1 MKLPNMNET
10 FYHNLPS
17 GLQIVHR
24 KTTSP
29 VVYVGIMVGA
39 GTRHELPSENGM
51 AHYIEHCVFKGT
63 EHYTARQIINHIEG
77 IGGEIN
83 AYTTKEET
91 TFYAATLRNHFR
103 TTLHLLADMVLHPTF
118 NKKETDKEVTV
129 ILDEIES
136 YNDSPSELIYDDF
149 ENMVFEGSSLAMP
162 ILGTKKTLRRI
173 SKSPDIALNW
183 MKTHY
188 RPERMVLFVL
198 GNITTQQVISAAE
211 KELLANTHYPISHS
225 EASISPQGVQYPIDH
240 SEASHSPQGVQY
252 PIAYSTQS
260 GRPIAA
266 PAASC
271 SSPSERPVGLCP
283 SYSPSGA
290 SRTYRR
296 HTHQTHVMLGSHAY
310 PIGHPKQLT
319 MYLLNNILGGGS
331 MSSRLY
337 LSLREKHGLVY
348 NIDSQAVPLSDT
360 GYWNIYLACEPQHK
374 EQCLELCH
382 KELRNLRET
391 TLTSAQLQRALRQ
404 LEGQM
409 AISAENQENNALA
422 MAKQMLYHH
431 HAPAWQ
437 KTFAKVQQITPAQLQ
452 EVANEVFA
460 PEKIYTLLYD

>member
-1 MKLPNMNET
+1 MSDT
-10 FYHNLPS
+10 FYHNLPN
-17 GLQIVHR
+17 GVQIVHR

-39 GTRHELPSENGM
+39 GTRHEIPNENGM

-63 EHYTARQIINHIEG
+63 EHYSARQIINHIEG

-91 TFYAATLRNHFR
+91 TFYAATLRQHFR
-103 TTLHLLADMVLHPTF
+103 TTLHLLADIVLRPTF
-118 NKKETDKEVTV
+118 QKKETDKELTV

-149 ENMVFEGSSLAMP
+149 ENMIFEGSSLAMP
-162 ILGTKKTLRRI
+162 ILGTKKTLRHI
-173 SKSPDIALNW
+173 SKSPDMALNW

-198 GNITTQQVISAAE
+198 GNVSTKQVIASAE
-211 KELLANTHYPISHS
+211 RELGELYSSASSTSRTSSNSLTISTTS
-225 EASISPQGVQYPIDH
+225 
-240 SEASHSPQGVQY
+240 
-252 PIAYSTQS
+252 
-260 GRPIAA
+260 
-266 PAASC
+266 
-271 SSPSERPVGLCP
+271 L
-283 SYSPSGA
+283 

-296 HTHQTHVMLGSHAY
+296 HTHQTHIMLGSHAY

-337 LSLREKHGLVY
+337 LSLREKYGLVY

-360 GYWNIYLACEPQHK
+360 GYWNIYLACEPQQK
-374 EQCLELCH
+374 DACLELCH
-382 KELRNLRET
+382 KELKQLRDT
-391 TLTSAQLQRALRQ
+391 TLTSTQLLRALRQ

-431 HAPAWQ
+431 HAPAWRE
-437 KTFAKVQQITPAQLQ
+437 TYAKVKEITPTQLQ

>member
-1 MKLPNMNET
+1 MNDT
-10 FYHNLPS
+10 FYHNLPN
-17 GLQIVHR
+17 GVQIVHR

-39 GTRHELPSENGM
+39 GTRHELPNENGM

-103 TTLHLLADMVLHPTF
+103 TTLHLLAEMVLRPTF
-118 NKKETDKEVTV
+118 SKKETDKEVTV

-149 ENMVFEGSSLAMP
+149 ENMIFEGSSLAMP
-162 ILGTKKTLRRI
+162 ILGTKRTLRRI
-173 SKSPDIALNW
+173 SKSPDIALRW
-183 MKTHY
+183 MQQHY

-198 GNITTQQVISAAE
+198 GNVSTQQVISAAE
-211 KELLANTHYPISHS
+211 KELLAHSPQDVQYPISIS
-225 EASISPQGVQYPIDH
+225 EASHSPQGVQYPIAH

-252 PIAYSTQS
+252 PIA
-260 GRPIAA
+260 A
-266 PAASC
+266 PAASNT
-271 SSPSERPVGLCP
+271 RL
-283 SYSPSGA
+283 YK
-290 SRTYRR
+290 R

-374 EQCLELCH
+374 DQCLELCH
-382 KELRNLRET
+382 KELKQLRDT
-391 TLTSAQLQRALRQ
+391 TLTTSQLQRALRQ

-437 KTFAKVQQITPAQLQ
+437 ETFAKVKEITPTQLQ
-452 EVANEVFA
+452 DVANEVFA
-460 PEKIYTLLYD
+460 PERIYTLLYD

>member
-1 MKLPNMNET
+1 MYET
-10 FYHNLPS
+10 FYHNLPN
-17 GLQIVHR
+17 GVQIVHR
-24 KTTSP
+24 LTSSP
-29 VVYVGIMVGA
+29 VVYVGIMIGA
-39 GTRHELPSENGM
+39 GTRHEQPEENGM
-51 AHYIEHCVFKGT
+51 AHYIEHCLFKGT

-91 TFYAATLRNHFR
+91 TFYAATLSNHFR
-103 TTLHLLADMVLHPTF
+103 TTLHLLADMVLRPTF

-149 ENMVFEGSSLAMP
+149 ENMIFEGSSLAMP
-162 ILGTKKTLRRI
+162 ILGTKKTLKRI
-173 SKSPDIALNW
+173 SKSPQYPLEW
-183 MKTHY
+183 MAKHY
-188 RPERMVLFVL
+188 RPERMVLFVQ
-198 GNITTQQVISAAE
+198 GNVSTKQVIAAAE
-211 KELLANTHYPISHS
+211 KELLASSPIANS
-225 EASISPQGVQYPIDH
+225 EASYSP
-240 SEASHSPQGVQY
+240 
-252 PIAYSTQS
+252 QS

-266 PAASC
+266 PAASNT
-271 SSPSERPVGLCP
+271 RL
-283 SYSPSGA
+283 YK
-290 SRTYRR
+290 R
-296 HTHQTHVMLGSHAY
+296 HTHQTHVMLGSHTY

-319 MYLLNNILGGGS
+319 MFLLNNILGGGS

-337 LSLREKHGLVY
+337 LSLREKYGLVY

-374 EQCLELCH
+374 DQCLELCH
-382 KELRNLRET
+382 KELKQLRDT
-391 TLTSAQLQRALRQ
+391 RLTATQLQRALRQ
-404 LEGQM
+404 LEGQL

-431 HAPAWQ
+431 RAPQWQ
-437 KTFAKVQQITPAQLQ
+437 ETFAKVQKITPEQLQ

>member
-1 MKLPNMNET
+1 MYET
-10 FYHNLPS
+10 FYHNLPN

-39 GTRHELPSENGM
+39 GTRHELPNENGM

-63 EHYTARQIINHIEG
+63 QHYTAHQIITHIEG

-91 TFYAATLRNHFR
+91 TFYAATLRQHFR
-103 TTLHLLADMVLHPTF
+103 TTLHLLADMVLRPTF
-118 NKKETDKEVTV
+118 HKKETDKELTV

-149 ENMVFEGSSLAMP
+149 ENMIFDGSSLAMP
-162 ILGTKKTLRRI
+162 ILGTKRTLHRI

-183 MKTHY
+183 MQQHY

-198 GNITTQQVISAAE
+198 GNVTTQQVISAAE
-211 KELLANTHYPISHS
+211 KELLASSPIANSEASHSQSPIAYSEASNSLQGVQYPISHS
-225 EASISPQGVQYPIDH
+225 EASL
-240 SEASHSPQGVQY
+240 
-252 PIAYSTQS
+252 T
-260 GRPIAA
+260 R
-266 PAASC
+266 
-271 SSPSERPVGLCP
+271 L
-283 SYSPSGA
+283 
-290 SRTYRR
+290 YRR
-296 HTHQTHVMLGSHAY
+296 HTHQTHIMLGSHAY

-374 EQCLELCH
+374 DQCLELCH
-382 KELRNLRET
+382 KELKQLRDT
-391 TLTSAQLQRALRQ
+391 ALTSSQLQRALRQ

-437 KTFAKVQQITPAQLQ
+437 DTFARIQTITPTQLQ
-452 EVANEVFA
+452 DVANEVFA
-460 PEKIYTLLYD
+460 PETIYTLLYD

>member
-1 MKLPNMNET
+1 MSDT
-10 FYHNLPS
+10 FYHNLPN
-17 GLQIVHR
+17 GVQIVHR

-39 GTRHELPSENGM
+39 GTRHELPNENGM

-103 TTLHLLADMVLHPTF
+103 TTLHLLAEMILRPTF
-118 NKKETDKEVTV
+118 SQKETDKEVTV

-149 ENMVFEGSSLAMP
+149 ENMIFEGSSLAMP

-183 MKTHY
+183 MQQHY

-198 GNITTQQVISAAE
+198 GNVTTQQVISAAE
-211 KELLANTHYPISHS
+211 KELLASSPISYS
-225 EASISPQGVQYPIDH
+225 EASY
-240 SEASHSPQGVQY
+240 SEASCNQS
-252 PIAYSTQS
+252 PIAYS
-260 GRPIAA
+260 
-266 PAASC
+266 
-271 SSPSERPVGLCP
+271 
-283 SYSPSGA
+283 
-290 SRTYRR
+290 RTYKR
-296 HTHQTHVMLGSHAY
+296 HTHQTHIMLGSHAY

-374 EQCLELCH
+374 DQCLELCH
-382 KELRNLRET
+382 KELKQLRDT

-409 AISAENQENNALA
+409 AISAENQENNALV

-437 KTFAKVQQITPAQLQ
+437 ETFAKVQKITPEQLQ
-452 EVANEVFA
+452 DVANEVFA

>member
-1 MKLPNMNET
+1 MSET
-10 FYHNLPS
+10 FYHNLPN
-17 GLQIVHR
+17 GVQIVHR

-39 GTRHELPSENGM
+39 GTRHELPNENGM

-91 TFYAATLRNHFR
+91 TFYAATLSNHFR

-118 NKKETDKEVTV
+118 SKKETDKEVTV

-173 SKSPDIALNW
+173 SKSPDIALSW
-183 MKTHY
+183 MQQHY

-198 GNITTQQVISAAE
+198 GNVSTQQVLSAAE
-211 KELLANTHYPISHS
+211 KELLASSPYRPIASSPITHS
-225 EASISPQGVQYPIDH
+225 EASYNPQVVQY
-240 SEASHSPQGVQY
+240 
-252 PIAYSTQS
+252 
-260 GRPIAA
+260 PIAA
-266 PAASC
+266 PAASNT
-271 SSPSERPVGLCP
+271 RL
-283 SYSPSGA
+283 YK
-290 SRTYRR
+290 R
-296 HTHQTHVMLGSHAY
+296 HTHQTHIMLGSHAY

-374 EQCLELCH
+374 DACMELCH
-382 KELRNLRET
+382 KELKQLRDT
-391 TLTSAQLQRALRQ
+391 ALTSAQLQRALRQ

-431 HAPAWQ
+431 HAPAWRE
-437 KTFAKVQQITPAQLQ
+437 TFAKVKEITTTQLQ

-460 PEKIYTLLYD
+460 PDKIYTLLYD

>member
-1 MKLPNMNET
+1 MYET
-10 FYHNLPS
+10 FYHNLPN
-17 GLQIVHR
+17 GVQIVHR

-39 GTRHELPSENGM
+39 GTRHELPNENGM

-103 TTLHLLADMVLHPTF
+103 TTLHLLAEMVLHPTF

-149 ENMVFEGSSLAMP
+149 ENMIFEGSSLAMP

-173 SKSPDIALNW
+173 SKSPDIALDW
-183 MKTHY
+183 MQQHY

-198 GNITTQQVISAAE
+198 GNVTTQQVISAAE
-211 KELLANTHYPISHS
+211 KELLASSPISYS
-225 EASISPQGVQYPIDH
+225 EASY
-240 SEASHSPQGVQY
+240 SEASCNQS
-252 PIAYSTQS
+252 PIAYS
-260 GRPIAA
+260 
-266 PAASC
+266 
-271 SSPSERPVGLCP
+271 
-283 SYSPSGA
+283 
-290 SRTYRR
+290 RTYKR

-310 PIGHPKQLT
+310 PLGHPKQLT
-319 MYLLNNILGGGS
+319 MFLLNNILGGSS

-337 LSLREKHGLVY
+337 LSLREKYGLVY

-360 GYWNIYLACEPQHK
+360 GYWNIYLACEPQYK
-374 EQCLELCH
+374 DQCLELCH
-382 KELRNLRET
+382 KEL
-391 TLTSAQLQRALRQ
+391 S
-404 LEGQM
+404 GFVVDG
-409 AISAENQENNALA
+409 
-422 MAKQMLYHH
+422 
-431 HAPAWQ
+431 P
-437 KTFAKVQQITPAQLQ
+437 
-452 EVANEVFA
+452 
-460 PEKIYTLLYD
+460 

>member
-1 MKLPNMNET
+1 MNNT
-10 FYHNLPS
+10 FYHNLPN

-39 GTRHELPSENGM
+39 GTRHEQPNENGM

-103 TTLHLLADMVLHPTF
+103 TTLHLLAEMVLRPTF

-149 ENMVFEGSSLAMP
+149 ENMIFEGSSLAMP

-183 MKTHY
+183 MKTNY
-188 RPERMVLFVL
+188 RPEHMVLFVL
-198 GNITTQQVISAAE
+198 GNVTTQQVIAAAE
-211 KELLANTHYPISHS
+211 RELGEIPDT
-225 EASISPQGVQYPIDH
+225 ASITSATSTSSH
-240 SEASHSPQGVQY
+240 TSASN
-252 PIAYSTQS
+252 ATT
-260 GRPIAA
+260 
-266 PAASC
+266 
-271 SSPSERPVGLCP
+271 
-283 SYSPSGA
+283 
-290 SRTYRR
+290 RTYRR

-374 EQCLELCH
+374 DQCLELCH
-382 KELRNLRET
+382 KELHNLREA

-437 KTFAKVQQITPAQLQ
+437 ETFAKVQQITPAQLQ

>member
-1 MKLPNMNET
+1 MYET
-10 FYHNLPS
+10 FYHNLPN

-24 KTTSP
+24 KTSSP

-103 TTLHLLADMVLHPTF
+103 TTLHLLADMVLRPTF
-118 NKKETDKEVTV
+118 SKKETDKEVTV

-149 ENMVFEGSSLAMP
+149 ENMIFEGSSLAMP

-173 SKSPDIALNW
+173 SKSPNIALNW
-183 MKTHY
+183 MQQHY

-198 GNITTQQVISAAE
+198 GNVTTQQVIAAAE
-211 KELLANTHYPISHS
+211 KELLASSPIANS
-225 EASISPQGVQYPIDH
+225 EASN
-240 SEASHSPQGVQY
+240 SPQGVQY
-252 PIAYSTQS
+252 PIA
-260 GRPIAA
+260 A
-266 PAASC
+266 PAASNT
-271 SSPSERPVGLCP
+271 RI
-283 SYSPSGA
+283 YK
-290 SRTYRR
+290 R
-296 HTHQTHVMLGSHAY
+296 HTHQTHVMLGSYAY

-319 MYLLNNILGGGS
+319 MFLLNNILGGSS

-337 LSLREKHGLVY
+337 LSLREKYGLVY
-348 NIDSQAVPLSDT
+348 NIDSQAVPLSNT
-360 GYWNIYLACEPQHK
+360 GYWNIYLACEPQYK
-374 EQCLELCH
+374 DQCLELCH
-382 KELRNLRET
+382 KELQTLRDLR
-391 TLTSAQLQRALRQ
+391 LTSSQLQRALRQ
-404 LEGQM
+404 LEGQL

-437 KTFAKVQQITPAQLQ
+437 ETFAKVKAITPYQLQ
-452 EVANEVFA
+452 EVANEVFDTT
-460 PEKIYTLLYD
+460 KIATLQYA

>member
-1 MKLPNMNET
+1 MSDT
-10 FYHNLPS
+10 FYHNLPN
-17 GLQIVHR
+17 GVQIVHR

-39 GTRHELPSENGM
+39 GTRHELPNENGM

-103 TTLHLLADMVLHPTF
+103 TTLHLLAEMVLRPTF
-118 NKKETDKEVTV
+118 SKKETEKEVTV

-149 ENMVFEGSSLAMP
+149 ENMIFEGCSLAMP

-183 MKTHY
+183 MQQHY

-198 GNITTQQVISAAE
+198 GNVSTQQVLSAAE
-211 KELLANTHYPISHS
+211 KELLASSPYRPI
-225 EASISPQGVQYPIDH
+225 ASSPITH

-252 PIAYSTQS
+252 PIA
-260 GRPIAA
+260 A
-266 PAASC
+266 PAASNT
-271 SSPSERPVGLCP
+271 RL
-283 SYSPSGA
+283 YK
-290 SRTYRR
+290 R
-296 HTHQTHVMLGSHAY
+296 HTHQTHIMLGSHAY

-382 KELRNLRET
+382 KELKQLRDL

-437 KTFAKVQQITPAQLQ
+437 ETFAKVQKITPEQLQ
-452 EVANEVFA
+452 DVANEIFA

>member
-1 MKLPNMNET
+1 MYET

-39 GTRHELPSENGM
+39 GTRHELPNENGM

-63 EHYTARQIINHIEG
+63 EHYTARQLINHIEG

-198 GNITTQQVISAAE
+198 GNITTQQVIAAAE
-211 KELLANTHYPISHS
+211 KELLASSPYRPIASSPITHS
-225 EASISPQGVQYPIDH
+225 EASN
-240 SEASHSPQGVQY
+240 
-252 PIAYSTQS
+252 
-260 GRPIAA
+260 
-266 PAASC
+266 
-271 SSPSERPVGLCP
+271 
-283 SYSPSGA
+283 SPSGA

-296 HTHQTHVMLGSHAY
+296 HTHQTHIMLGSRSY

-319 MYLLNNILGGGS
+319 IYLLNNILGGGS

-374 EQCLELCH
+374 DQCLELCH
-382 KELRNLRET
+382 KELKQLRDT
-391 TLTSAQLQRALRQ
+391 TLTTSQLQRALRQ

-422 MAKQMLYHH
+422 MAKQMLYYH

-437 KTFAKVQQITPAQLQ
+437 ETLSKVKEITPSQLQ
-452 EVANEVFA
+452 DVANEVFA

>member
-1 MKLPNMNET
+1 M
-10 FYHNLPS
+10 
-17 GLQIVHR
+17 HR
-24 KTTSP
+24 KTSSP

-39 GTRHELPSENGM
+39 GTRHEQANENGM

-91 TFYAATLRNHFR
+91 TFYAATLSNHFR
-103 TTLHLLADMVLHPTF
+103 TTLHLLADMVMRPTF

-183 MKTHY
+183 MQQHY
-188 RPERMVLFVL
+188 RPERMVLFVQ
-198 GNITTQQVISAAE
+198 GNVTTKQVISAAE
-211 KELLANTHYPISHS
+211 RELGEVTHISSLSSYSSHS
-225 EASISPQGVQYPIDH
+225 SM
-240 SEASHSPQGVQY
+240 
-252 PIAYSTQS
+252 
-260 GRPIAA
+260 
-266 PAASC
+266 
-271 SSPSERPVGLCP
+271 PS
-283 SYSPSGA
+283 A
-290 SRTYRR
+290 TTRTYKR
-296 HTHQTHVMLGSHAY
+296 HTHQTHIMLGSHAY
-310 PIGHPKQLT
+310 PIGHQKQLT

-337 LSLREKHGLVY
+337 LSLREKYGLVY

-374 EQCLELCH
+374 DQCLELCH
-382 KELRNLRET
+382 KELKQLRDT
-391 TLTSAQLQRALRQ
+391 RLTSAQLQRALRQ

-437 KTFAKVQQITPAQLQ
+437 EVFAKVKEISSEQLQ
-452 EVANEVFA
+452 DVANEVFA

>member
-1 MKLPNMNET
+1 MNNT
-10 FYHNLPS
+10 FYHNLPN

-39 GTRHELPSENGM
+39 GTRHELPNENGM

-103 TTLHLLADMVLHPTF
+103 TTLHLLAEMVLRPTF

-149 ENMVFEGSSLAMP
+149 ENMIFEGSSLAMP

-183 MKTHY
+183 MKTNY
-188 RPERMVLFVL
+188 RPEHMVLFVL
-198 GNITTQQVISAAE
+198 GNVSTKQVISAAE
-211 KELLANTHYPISHS
+211 REFGEISNT
-225 EASISPQGVQYPIDH
+225 ASITSAT
-240 SEASHSPQGVQY
+240 STSSHIS
-252 PIAYSTQS
+252 ANSATT
-260 GRPIAA
+260 
-266 PAASC
+266 
-271 SSPSERPVGLCP
+271 
-283 SYSPSGA
+283 
-290 SRTYRR
+290 RTYRR

-437 KTFAKVQQITPAQLQ
+437 ETFAKVLQITPAQLQ

>member
-1 MKLPNMNET
+1 MSET
-10 FYHNLPS
+10 FYHNLPN
-17 GLQIVHR
+17 GVQIVHR

-39 GTRHELPSENGM
+39 GTRHELPNENGM

-91 TFYAATLRNHFR
+91 TFYAATLNNHFR

-118 NKKETDKEVTV
+118 NKRETDKEVTV

-173 SKSPDIALNW
+173 SKSPNYPLQW
-183 MKTHY
+183 MAEHY

-198 GNITTQQVISAAE
+198 GNVTTKQVIAAAE
-211 KELLANTHYPISHS
+211 RELLSY
-225 EASISPQGVQYPIDH
+225 SPYR
-240 SEASHSPQGVQY
+240 
-252 PIAYSTQS
+252 PIAYSQS
-260 GRPIAA
+260 PIA
-266 PAASC
+266 
-271 SSPSERPVGLCP
+271 
-283 SYSPSGA
+283 YSPSPIA
-290 SRTYRR
+290 YSRTYKR

-360 GYWNIYLACEPQHK
+360 GYWNIYLACEPQYK
-374 EQCLELCH
+374 DQCLELCH
-382 KELRNLRET
+382 KELQTLREVR
-391 TLTSAQLQRALRQ
+391 LTSSQLQRALRQ

-431 HAPAWQ
+431 RAPAWQ
-437 KTFAKVQQITPAQLQ
+437 ETFAKVKEITAEQLQ
-452 EVANEVFA
+452 DVANEVFA

>member
-1 MKLPNMNET
+1 MNDT
-10 FYHNLPS
+10 FYHNLPN
-17 GLQIVHR
+17 GVQIVHR

-39 GTRHELPSENGM
+39 GTRHELPNENGM

-103 TTLHLLADMVLHPTF
+103 TTLHLLAEMVLRPTF
-118 NKKETDKEVTV
+118 SKKETDKEVTV

-149 ENMVFEGSSLAMP
+149 ENMIFEGSSLAMP
-162 ILGTKKTLRRI
+162 ILGTKRTLRRI
-173 SKSPDIALNW
+173 SKSPDIALRW
-183 MKTHY
+183 MQQHY

-198 GNITTQQVISAAE
+198 GNVSTQQVISAAE
-211 KELLANTHYPISHS
+211 KELLASSPIANS
-225 EASISPQGVQYPIDH
+225 EASNSPQGVQYPISH

-252 PIAYSTQS
+252 PISISEASNSPQGVQY
-260 GRPIAA
+260 PIAA
-266 PAASC
+266 PAASNT
-271 SSPSERPVGLCP
+271 RL
-283 SYSPSGA
+283 YK
-290 SRTYRR
+290 R

-382 KELRNLRET
+382 KELKQLRDT
-391 TLTSAQLQRALRQ
+391 TLTTSQLQRALRQ

-437 KTFAKVQQITPAQLQ
+437 ETFAKVKEITPTQLQ
-452 EVANEVFA
+452 DVANEVFA

>member
-1 MKLPNMNET
+1 MNET
-10 FYHNLPS
+10 FYHNLPN
-17 GLQIVHR
+17 GVQIVHR
-24 KTTSP
+24 KTQSP
-29 VVYVGIMVGA
+29 VVYVGLMIGA
-39 GTRHELPSENGM
+39 GTRHEQANENGM

-63 EHYTARQIINHIEG
+63 EHYNARQIINHIEG

-91 TFYAATLRNHFR
+91 TFYAATLSNHFR
-103 TTLHLLADMVLHPTF
+103 TTLHLLADMVLRPTF

-162 ILGTKKTLRRI
+162 ILGTRKTLKRI
-173 SKSPDIALNW
+173 SKSPDYPLQW
-183 MKTHY
+183 MAQHY
-188 RPERMVLFVL
+188 RPERMVLFVQ
-198 GNITTQQVISAAE
+198 GNVSTKQVISSAE
-211 KELLANTHYPISHS
+211 RELGEVPHISSLTSHS
-225 EASISPQGVQYPIDH
+225 SLS
-240 SEASHSPQGVQY
+240 S
-252 PIAYSTQS
+252 QS
-260 GRPIAA
+260 
-266 PAASC
+266 SM
-271 SSPSERPVGLCP
+271 PS
-283 SYSPSGA
+283 A
-290 SRTYRR
+290 TTRTYKR

-310 PIGHPKQLT
+310 PIGHQKQLT

-374 EQCLELCH
+374 DQCLELCH
-382 KELRNLRET
+382 KELQMLRDVQ
-391 TLTSAQLQRALRQ
+391 LSSSQLQRALRQ

-422 MAKQMLYHH
+422 LAKQMLYHH

-437 KTFAKVQQITPAQLQ
+437 ETFAKVKEITSTQLQ
-452 EVANEVFA
+452 DVANEVFA

>member
-1 MKLPNMNET
+1 MNET

-39 GTRHELPSENGM
+39 GTRHELPNENGM

-103 TTLHLLADMVLHPTF
+103 TTLHLLAEMVFRPTF
-118 NKKETDKEVTV
+118 SKKETDKEVTV

-211 KELLANTHYPISHS
+211 KELLASSPIS
-225 EASISPQGVQYPIDH
+225 Y
-240 SEASHSPQGVQY
+240 SEASHSPQGVQS
-252 PIAYSTQS
+252 PIAYSPQS

-266 PAASC
+266 PAASNT
-271 SSPSERPVGLCP
+271 RL
-283 SYSPSGA
+283 YK
-290 SRTYRR
+290 R
-296 HTHQTHVMLGSHAY
+296 HTHQTHIMLGSRSY

-319 MYLLNNILGGGS
+319 MYLLNNILGGSS

-337 LSLREKHGLVY
+337 LSLREKYGLVY

-360 GYWNIYLACEPQHK
+360 GYWNIYLACEPQHRD
-374 EQCLELCH
+374 QCLELCH
-382 KELRNLRET
+382 KELKQLRDL

-422 MAKQMLYHH
+422 MAKQMLYYH

-437 KTFAKVQQITPAQLQ
+437 ETFAKVKEITPAQLQ

>member
-1 MKLPNMNET
+1 MYDT
-10 FYHNLPS
+10 FYHNLPN
-17 GLQIVHR
+17 GVQIVHR
-24 KTTSP
+24 KTNSP
-29 VVYVGIMVGA
+29 VVYIGIMVGA
-39 GTRHELPSENGM
+39 GTRHELPNENGM

-103 TTLHLLADMVLHPTF
+103 TTLHLLAEMVLHPTF

-149 ENMVFEGSSLAMP
+149 ENMIFEGSSLAMP

-173 SKSPDIALNW
+173 SKSPDIALDW
-183 MKTHY
+183 MQQHY

-198 GNITTQQVISAAE
+198 GNVSTQQVLSAAE
-211 KELLANTHYPISHS
+211 KELLASSPYRPI
-225 EASISPQGVQYPIDH
+225 ASSPITH

-252 PIAYSTQS
+252 PIA
-260 GRPIAA
+260 AL
-266 PAASC
+266 AASNT
-271 SSPSERPVGLCP
+271 RL
-283 SYSPSGA
+283 YK
-290 SRTYRR
+290 R
-296 HTHQTHVMLGSHAY
+296 HTHQTHIMLGSHAY

-382 KELRNLRET
+382 KELKQLRDT

-437 KTFAKVQQITPAQLQ
+437 ETFAKVQKITPEQLQ
-452 EVANEVFA
+452 DVANEVFA

>member
-1 MKLPNMNET
+1 MSET
-10 FYHNLPS
+10 FYHNLPN
-17 GLQIVHR
+17 GVQIVHR
-24 KTTSP
+24 KTSSP

-39 GTRHELPSENGM
+39 GTRHEQANENGM

-91 TFYAATLRNHFR
+91 TFYAATLSNHFR
-103 TTLHLLADMVLHPTF
+103 TTLHLLADMVMRPTF

-149 ENMVFEGSSLAMP
+149 ENLVFEGSSLAMP
-162 ILGTKKTLRRI
+162 ILGTQKTLRRI

-183 MKTHY
+183 MQQHY
-188 RPERMVLFVL
+188 RPERMVLFVQ
-198 GNITTQQVISAAE
+198 GNVTTKQVISAAE
-211 KELLANTHYPISHS
+211 RELGEVPHISSLSSHTSLSSHS
-225 EASISPQGVQYPIDH
+225 SM
-240 SEASHSPQGVQY
+240 
-252 PIAYSTQS
+252 
-260 GRPIAA
+260 
-266 PAASC
+266 
-271 SSPSERPVGLCP
+271 PS
-283 SYSPSGA
+283 A
-290 SRTYRR
+290 TTRTYKR
-296 HTHQTHVMLGSHAY
+296 HTHQTHIMLGSHAY
-310 PIGHPKQLT
+310 PIGHEKQLT

-374 EQCLELCH
+374 DQCLELCH
-382 KELRNLRET
+382 KELKQLRDT
-391 TLTSAQLQRALRQ
+391 RLTSAQLQRALRQ

-437 KTFAKVQQITPAQLQ
+437 EVFAKVKEISSEQLQ
-452 EVANEVFA
+452 DVANEVFA

>member
-1 MKLPNMNET
+1 MYET
-10 FYHNLPS
+10 FYHNLPN

-24 KTTSP
+24 KTLSP
-29 VVYVGIMVGA
+29 VVYVGIMIGA
-39 GTRHELPSENGM
+39 GTRHEQPEENGM
-51 AHYIEHCVFKGT
+51 AHYIEHCLFKGT

-91 TFYAATLRNHFR
+91 TFYAATLSNHFR
-103 TTLHLLADMVLHPTF
+103 TTLHLLADMVLRPTF

-149 ENMVFEGSSLAMP
+149 ENMIFEGSSLAMP

-173 SKSPDIALNW
+173 SKSPQYPLNW
-183 MKTHY
+183 MAQHY
-188 RPERMVLFVL
+188 RPERMVLFVQ
-198 GNITTQQVISAAE
+198 GNVSTKQVISAAE
-211 KELLANTHYPISHS
+211 KELLSS
-225 EASISPQGVQYPIDH
+225 SPYRPF
-240 SEASHSPQGVQY
+240 AYSPS
-252 PIAYSTQS
+252 PIAYSPS
-260 GRPIAA
+260 PIA
-266 PAASC
+266 
-271 SSPSERPVGLCP
+271 
-283 SYSPSGA
+283 Y
-290 SRTYRR
+290 SRTYKR
-296 HTHQTHVMLGSHAY
+296 HTHQTHVMLGSHTY

-319 MYLLNNILGGGS
+319 MFLLNNILGGGS

-337 LSLREKHGLVY
+337 LSLREKYGLVY

-374 EQCLELCH
+374 DQCLELCH
-382 KELRNLRET
+382 KELKQLRDT
-391 TLTSAQLQRALRQ
+391 RLTATQLQRALRQ
-404 LEGQM
+404 LEGQL

-431 HAPAWQ
+431 RAPQWQ
-437 KTFAKVQQITPAQLQ
+437 ETFAKVQKITPEQLQ

>member
-1 MKLPNMNET
+1 MSDT
-10 FYHNLPS
+10 FYHNLPN
-17 GLQIVHR
+17 GVQIVHR

-39 GTRHELPSENGM
+39 GTRHELPNENGM

-63 EHYTARQIINHIEG
+63 QHYTARQIINHIEG

-91 TFYAATLRNHFR
+91 TFYAATLRQHFR
-103 TTLHLLADMVLHPTF
+103 TTLHLLADMVLRPTF
-118 NKKETDKEVTV
+118 HKKETDKELTV

-149 ENMVFEGSSLAMP
+149 ENMIFEGSSLAMP

-183 MKTHY
+183 MQQHY
-188 RPERMVLFVL
+188 RSERMVLFVL
-198 GNITTQQVISAAE
+198 GNVTTQQVISAAE
-211 KELLANTHYPISHS
+211 KELLASSPI
-225 EASISPQGVQYPIDH
+225 AN

-252 PIAYSTQS
+252 PIA
-260 GRPIAA
+260 A
-266 PAASC
+266 PAASNT
-271 SSPSERPVGLCP
+271 RL
-283 SYSPSGA
+283 
-290 SRTYRR
+290 YRR
-296 HTHQTHVMLGSHAY
+296 HTHQTHIMLGSHAY

-337 LSLREKHGLVY
+337 LSLREKYGLVY

-374 EQCLELCH
+374 DQCLELCH
-382 KELRNLRET
+382 KELKQLRDT
-391 TLTSAQLQRALRQ
+391 ALTSSQLQRALRQ

-437 KTFAKVQQITPAQLQ
+437 DTFARIQTITPTQLQ
-452 EVANEVFA
+452 DVANEVFA
-460 PEKIYTLLYD
+460 PETIYTLLYD

>member
-1 MKLPNMNET
+1 MYET
-10 FYHNLPS
+10 FYHNLPN
-17 GLQIVHR
+17 GVQIVHR

-39 GTRHELPSENGM
+39 GTRHELPNENGM

-91 TFYAATLRNHFR
+91 TFYAATLSNHFR
-103 TTLHLLADMVLHPTF
+103 TTLHLLAEMVLRPTF
-118 NKKETDKEVTV
+118 SKKETDKEVTV

-149 ENMVFEGSSLAMP
+149 ENMIFEGTSLAMP
-162 ILGTKKTLRRI
+162 ILGTKKTLKRI
-173 SKSPDIALNW
+173 SKSPQYPLDW
-183 MKTHY
+183 MAQHY

-198 GNITTQQVISAAE
+198 GNVTTRQVISAAE
-211 KELLANTHYPISHS
+211 KELG
-225 EASISPQGVQYPIDH
+225 EAFSIS
-240 SEASHSPQGVQY
+240 SASR
-252 PIAYSTQS
+252 TT
-260 GRPIAA
+260 
-266 PAASC
+266 
-271 SSPSERPVGLCP
+271 SPS
-283 SYSPSGA
+283 SITSA
-290 SRTYRR
+290 SSAATRTYRR
-296 HTHQTHVMLGSHAY
+296 HTHQTHIMLGSHAY

-374 EQCLELCH
+374 DQCLELCH
-382 KELRNLRET
+382 KELQTLRDLR
-391 TLTSAQLQRALRQ
+391 LTSSQLQRALRQ

-422 MAKQMLYHH
+422 MAKQMLYYH

-437 KTFAKVQQITPAQLQ
+437 ETFAKVQQITPTQLQ
-452 EVANEVFA
+452 EVANEVFDA
-460 PEKIYTLLYD
+460 KKIATLQYD

>member
-1 MKLPNMNET
+1 MNET
-10 FYHNLPS
+10 SYHKLSN
-17 GLQIVHR
+17 GVQIVHR
-24 KTTSP
+24 KTHSP
-29 VVYVGIMVGA
+29 VVYVGLMIGA
-39 GTRHELPSENGM
+39 GTRHEQANENGM

-63 EHYTARQIINHIEG
+63 AHYTARQIINHIEG

-91 TFYAATLRNHFR
+91 TFYAATLSNHFR
-103 TTLHLLADMVLHPTF
+103 TTLHLLADMVLRPTF
-118 NKKETDKEVTV
+118 NKKETDKEVAV

-149 ENMVFEGSSLAMP
+149 ENMIFEGSSLAMP
-162 ILGTKKTLRRI
+162 ILGTKKTLKRI
-173 SKSPDIALNW
+173 AKSPEYPLTW
-183 MKTHY
+183 MKKHY
-188 RPERMVLFVL
+188 RPERIVLFVQ
-198 GNITTQQVISAAE
+198 GNVSTKQVISAAE
-211 KELLANTHYPISHS
+211 RELNAINPQTIE
-225 EASISPQGVQYPIDH
+225 EAPCTPFTG
-240 SEASHSPQGVQY
+240 G
-252 PIAYSTQS
+252 TTN
-260 GRPIAA
+260 GF
-266 PAASC
+266 
-271 SSPSERPVGLCP
+271 L
-283 SYSPSGA
+283 
-290 SRTYRR
+290 RTYRR
-296 HTHQTHVMLGSHAY
+296 HTHQTHIMLGAHSY
-310 PIGHPKQLT
+310 PIGHKNQLT

-374 EQCLELCH
+374 DQCLELCH
-382 KELRNLRET
+382 KELKQLRDT
-391 TLTSAQLQRALRQ
+391 RLTSAQLQRALRQ

-437 KTFAKVQQITPAQLQ
+437 EVFAKVKEISSEQLQ
-452 EVANEVFA
+452 DVANEVFA

>member
-1 MKLPNMNET
+1 MNET
-10 FYHNLPS
+10 FYHNLPN
-17 GLQIVHR
+17 GVQIVHR
-24 KTTSP
+24 KTSSP
-29 VVYVGIMVGA
+29 VVYVGLMVGA
-39 GTRHELPSENGM
+39 GTRHEAANENGM

-63 EHYTARQIINHIEG
+63 EHYNARQIINHIEG

-91 TFYAATLRNHFR
+91 TFYAATLCNHFR
-103 TTLHLLADMVLHPTF
+103 TTLHLLADMVLRPTF

-162 ILGTKKTLRRI
+162 ILGTRKTLKRI
-173 SKSPDIALNW
+173 SKSPDYPLQW
-183 MKTHY
+183 MAQHY
-188 RPERMVLFVL
+188 RPERMVLFVQ
-198 GNITTQQVISAAE
+198 GNVSTKQVISSAE
-211 KELLANTHYPISHS
+211 RELGEVPHISSLTSHS
-225 EASISPQGVQYPIDH
+225 SLS
-240 SEASHSPQGVQY
+240 S
-252 PIAYSTQS
+252 QS
-260 GRPIAA
+260 
-266 PAASC
+266 SM
-271 SSPSERPVGLCP
+271 PS
-283 SYSPSGA
+283 A
-290 SRTYRR
+290 TTRTYKR

-310 PIGHPKQLT
+310 PIGHQKQLT

-382 KELRNLRET
+382 KELKQLRDT
-391 TLTSAQLQRALRQ
+391 RLTAAQLQRALRQ

-437 KTFAKVQQITPAQLQ
+437 ETFAKVKEITSTQLQ
-452 EVANEVFA
+452 DVANEVFA

>member
-1 MKLPNMNET
+1 MSNT
-10 FYHNLPS
+10 FYHNLPN
-17 GLQIVHR
+17 GVQIVHR

-39 GTRHELPSENGM
+39 GTRHELPNENGM

-103 TTLHLLADMVLHPTF
+103 TTLHLLAEMVLRPTF
-118 NKKETDKEVTV
+118 SKKETEKEVTV

-149 ENMVFEGSSLAMP
+149 ENIIFEGSSLAMP

-183 MKTHY
+183 MQQHY

-198 GNITTQQVISAAE
+198 GDVSTQQVISSAE
-211 KELLANTHYPISHS
+211 KELLSYSPSPIANSQSPIANSQS
-225 EASISPQGVQYPIDH
+225 
-240 SEASHSPQGVQY
+240 
-252 PIAYSTQS
+252 PIAYS
-260 GRPIAA
+260 
-266 PAASC
+266 
-271 SSPSERPVGLCP
+271 
-283 SYSPSGA
+283 
-290 SRTYRR
+290 RTYKR
-296 HTHQTHVMLGSHAY
+296 HTHQTHIMLGSHAY

-374 EQCLELCH
+374 DACLELCH
-382 KELRNLRET
+382 KELQQLRDT

-437 KTFAKVQQITPAQLQ
+437 ETFAKVQQITPTQLQ
-452 EVANEVFA
+452 DVANEVFA
-460 PEKIYTLLYD
+460 PERIYTLLYD

>member
-1 MKLPNMNET
+1 MSET
-10 FYHNLPS
+10 FYHNLPN

-39 GTRHELPSENGM
+39 GTRHELPEENGM

-63 EHYTARQIINHIEG
+63 QHYTARQIINHIEG

-91 TFYAATLRNHFR
+91 TFYAATLRQHFR
-103 TTLHLLADMVLHPTF
+103 TTLHLLADMVLHPSF
-118 NKKETDKEVTV
+118 SKKETDKEVTV

-149 ENMVFEGSSLAMP
+149 ENMIFDGSSLAMP

-183 MKTHY
+183 VKQHY

-198 GNITTQQVISAAE
+198 GNVTTKQVISAAE
-211 KELLANTHYPISHS
+211 RELAPLNPPLRGEAISLPFR
-225 EASISPQGVQYPIDH
+225 EG
-240 SEASHSPQGVQY
+240 
-252 PIAYSTQS
+252 T
-260 GRPIAA
+260 
-266 PAASC
+266 
-271 SSPSERPVGLCP
+271 GL
-283 SYSPSGA
+283 GFT
-290 SRTYRR
+290 RTYRR
-296 HTHQTHVMLGSHAY
+296 HTHQTHIMLGSHAY

-337 LSLREKHGLVY
+337 LSLREKYGLVY

-374 EQCLELCH
+374 DHCLELCH
-382 KELRNLRET
+382 KELKQLRDT
-391 TLTSAQLQRALRQ
+391 TLTSAQLLRALRQ

-437 KTFAKVQQITPAQLQ
+437 DTFAKVQQITPTQLQ
-452 EVANEVFA
+452 DVANEVFDA
-460 PEKIYTLLYD
+460 EKIYTLLYD

>member
-1 MKLPNMNET
+1 MYET
-10 FYHNLPS
+10 FYHNLPN
-17 GLQIVHR
+17 GVQIVHR

-39 GTRHELPSENGM
+39 GTRHELPNENGM

-63 EHYTARQIINHIEG
+63 GHYTARQIINQIEG

-91 TFYAATLRNHFR
+91 TFYAATLSNHFR
-103 TTLHLLADMVLHPTF
+103 TTLHLLAEMVLRPTF
-118 NKKETDKEVTV
+118 SKKETDKEVTV

-149 ENMVFEGSSLAMP
+149 ENMIFEGTSLAMP
-162 ILGTKKTLRRI
+162 ILGTKKTLKRI
-173 SKSPDIALNW
+173 SKSPQYPLDW
-183 MKTHY
+183 MAQHY

-198 GNITTQQVISAAE
+198 GNVTTRQVISAAE
-211 KELLANTHYPISHS
+211 KELG
-225 EASISPQGVQYPIDH
+225 EAFSIS
-240 SEASHSPQGVQY
+240 SASR
-252 PIAYSTQS
+252 TT
-260 GRPIAA
+260 
-266 PAASC
+266 
-271 SSPSERPVGLCP
+271 SPSNITR
-283 SYSPSGA
+283 A
-290 SRTYRR
+290 SSAATRTYRR
-296 HTHQTHVMLGSHAY
+296 HTHQTHIMLGSHAY

-374 EQCLELCH
+374 DQCLELCH
-382 KELRNLRET
+382 KELQTLRDLR
-391 TLTSAQLQRALRQ
+391 LTSSQLQRALRQ

-422 MAKQMLYHH
+422 MAKQMLYYH

-437 KTFAKVQQITPAQLQ
+437 ETFAKVQQITPEQLQ
-452 EVANEVFA
+452 DVANEVFD
-460 PEKIYTLLYD
+460 PVKIYTLLYD

>member
-1 MKLPNMNET
+1 MYET
-10 FYHNLPS
+10 FYHNLPN
-17 GLQIVHR
+17 GVQIVHR

-39 GTRHELPSENGM
+39 GTRHELPNENGM

-91 TFYAATLRNHFR
+91 TFYAATLSNHFR
-103 TTLHLLADMVLHPTF
+103 TTLHLLAEMVLRPTF
-118 NKKETDKEVTV
+118 SKKETDKEMTV

-149 ENMVFEGSSLAMP
+149 ENMIFEGTSLAMP
-162 ILGTKKTLRRI
+162 ILGTKKTLKRI
-173 SKSPDIALNW
+173 SKSPQYPLDW
-183 MKTHY
+183 MAQHY

-198 GNITTQQVISAAE
+198 GNVTTRQVISAAE
-211 KELLANTHYPISHS
+211 KELG
-225 EASISPQGVQYPIDH
+225 EAFSIS
-240 SEASHSPQGVQY
+240 SASR
-252 PIAYSTQS
+252 TT
-260 GRPIAA
+260 
-266 PAASC
+266 
-271 SSPSERPVGLCP
+271 SPSSLTSV
-283 SYSPSGA
+283 SSA
-290 SRTYRR
+290 ATRTYRR
-296 HTHQTHVMLGSHAY
+296 HTHQTHIMLGSHAY

-374 EQCLELCH
+374 DQCLELCH
-382 KELRNLRET
+382 KELQTLRDLR
-391 TLTSAQLQRALRQ
+391 LTSSQLQRALRQ

-422 MAKQMLYHH
+422 MAKQMLYYH

-437 KTFAKVQQITPAQLQ
+437 ETFAKVQQITPEQLQ
-452 EVANEVFA
+452 EVANEVFDA
-460 PEKIYTLLYD
+460 EKIYTLLYD

>member
-1 MKLPNMNET
+1 MYET

-39 GTRHELPSENGM
+39 GTRHELPNENGM

-103 TTLHLLADMVLHPTF
+103 TTLHLLADMVLRPTF
-118 NKKETDKEVTV
+118 CKKETDKEVTV

-149 ENMVFEGSSLAMP
+149 ENMIFEGSSLAMP
-162 ILGTKKTLRRI
+162 ILGTKRTLRRI

-198 GNITTQQVISAAE
+198 GNISTQQVISTAE
-211 KELLANTHYPISHS
+211 KELLASSPYRPIASS
-225 EASISPQGVQYPIDH
+225 PIANNEASYSQ
-240 SEASHSPQGVQY
+240 S
-252 PIAYSTQS
+252 PIAYS
-260 GRPIAA
+260 
-266 PAASC
+266 
-271 SSPSERPVGLCP
+271 
-283 SYSPSGA
+283 
-290 SRTYRR
+290 RTYKR
-296 HTHQTHVMLGSHAY
+296 HTHQTHIMLGSHAY

-374 EQCLELCH
+374 NHCLELCH
-382 KELRNLRET
+382 KELKQLRDT

-437 KTFAKVQQITPAQLQ
+437 ETFAKVQQITPTQLQ
-452 EVANEVFA
+452 DVANEVFA

>member
-1 MKLPNMNET
+1 MSET
-10 FYHNLPS
+10 FYHNLPN
-17 GLQIVHR
+17 GVQIVHR

-39 GTRHELPSENGM
+39 GTRHELPNENGM

-91 TFYAATLRNHFR
+91 TFYAATLNNHFR

-118 NKKETDKEVTV
+118 NKRETDKEVTV

-173 SKSPDIALNW
+173 SKSPNYPLLW
-183 MKTHY
+183 MAEHY

-198 GNITTQQVISAAE
+198 GNVTTKQVIAAAE
-211 KELLANTHYPISHS
+211 RELLSYTPSPIANRQSPIANSQS
-225 EASISPQGVQYPIDH
+225 
-240 SEASHSPQGVQY
+240 
-252 PIAYSTQS
+252 PIAYS
-260 GRPIAA
+260 
-266 PAASC
+266 
-271 SSPSERPVGLCP
+271 
-283 SYSPSGA
+283 
-290 SRTYRR
+290 RTYKR

-360 GYWNIYLACEPQHK
+360 GYWNIYLACEPQYK
-374 EQCLELCH
+374 DQCLELCH
-382 KELRNLRET
+382 KELQTLREVR
-391 TLTSAQLQRALRQ
+391 LTSSQLQRALRQ

-431 HAPAWQ
+431 RAPAWQ
-437 KTFAKVQQITPAQLQ
+437 ETFAKVKEITPEQLQ
-452 EVANEVFA
+452 DVANEVFA